1 MRPGRKVAVVEDTV
15 TQGGSALKA
24 VEAIQA
30 EGCEV
35 VLVMS
40 VVERHEGGG
49 RLFRERGIPFKRLF
63 YTDEAGKLYV
73 DPEVEQR
80 VAASAP

>member
-1 MRPGRKVAVVEDTV
+1 
-15 TQGGSALKA
+15 
-24 VEAIQA
+24 
-30 EGCEV
+30 
-35 VLVMS
+35 MS

-63 YTDEAGKLYV
+63 YTDEAGKLYI